1 MFSRGGSA
9 PVSVRLENWH
19 DTRRARLIPVK
30 CYLPALPPAGVIL
43 FSHGLGG
50 SREGGADWLR
60 HWASRGFAAV
70 ALQHPGSDEKL
81 LKAGS
86 PLALRRALQ
95 SAMTREQLLN
105 RVGDVVFAVRQLDHG
120 ALPEVPPGMPL
131 GISGHSF
138 GAVTTLAV
146 VGERLDGHQ
155 AATNAEIRGRFSAA
169 LALSPSA
176 RGEHALL
183 PARFGSIH
191 LPCFSITGTRD
202 DGIGLS
208 DITAAN
214 RLLPYKHMPG
224 PEKYLLV
231 MGGGGHLDFAGQ
243 SSAGEKM
250 IFRRSPPPEGLRSAV
265 AGASTAFWLARLA
278 GEASA
283 HQWLREVFPL
293 ALGADDHFEFK

>member
-1 MFSRGGSA
+1 MFSRPGGA

-30 CYLPALPPAGVIL
+30 CYLPTTPPAGVIL

-50 SREGGADWLR
+50 NREAGVDWLG
-60 HWASRGFAAV
+60 HWASRGFAAL

-86 PLALRRALQ
+86 PMALRRVLQ

-105 RVGDVVFAVRQLDHG
+105 RVGDVAFAVRQLDHG
-120 ALPEVPPGMPL
+120 ALPEVPAGLPL
-131 GISGHSF
+131 GMSGHSF
-138 GAVTTLAV
+138 GAVSTLAV
-146 VGERLDGHQ
+146 IGERLDGHQ
-155 AATNAEIRGRFSAA
+155 PALDAETRGRFSAA

-176 RGEHALL
+176 RGEHTLL

-191 LPCFSITGTRD
+191 QPCFSMTGTRD

-224 PEKYLLV
+224 PDKYLLV
-231 MGGGGHLDFAGQ
+231 LAGGSHLDFSGQ
-243 SSAGEKM
+243 ASAGEKM
-250 IFRRSPPPEGLRSAV
+250 IFRRSTPPEGLDAAV
-265 AGASTAFWLARLA
+265 RGASSAFWLAHLA

-283 HQWLREVFPL
+283 ARWLREIFPL
-293 ALGADDHFEFK
+293 ALRPDDHFEFK